1 MSNDGY
7 AARNAVSAGG
17 VIFRRRDGIVEVVLV
32 ARSASN
38 LWALPKGTPEPG
50 ETLEETALR
59 EVSEETGLGAE
70 IVGEVGQVAYA
81 FTLRRERVRV
91 SKVVH
96 HYLMEPRSGDLSLHD
111 HEYDLAGWYE
121 IGEAIRRMTYD
132 NERDIVE
139 LAAALIAQRAPR

>member
-1 MSNDGY
+1 MSDAGY
-7 AARNAVSAGG
+7 ASRDAVSAGG
-17 VIFRRRDGIVEVVLV
+17 VVFRQSGGTVEVVLV

-59 EVSEETGLGAE
+59 EVSEETGLGVE
-70 IVGEVGQVAYA
+70 IVDEVGQVAYS
-81 FTLRRERVRV
+81 FTLQRERVRV

-96 HYLMEPRSGDLSLHD
+96 HYLMEPRSGDVSLHD

-121 IGEAIRRMTYD
+121 MGEAIRRMTYD

-139 LAAALIAQRAPR
+139 RAAALIAERAGR